1 MMSDYRKKKSFGERY
16 YNETKSMRKKINFKT
31 KKKDFLSTISMG
43 VWIPPGA
50 VRLRKDRNY

>member
-1 MMSDYRKKKSFGERY
+1 MKQNYEEKNNY
-16 YNETKSMRKKINFKT
+16 KT

-50 VRLRKDRNY
+50 VRLRKDCNY